1 MNGFGKLDILLL
13 QIMKTLGNE
22 VTSLCD
28 IETIDG
34 HFSAPHKQVLVYKD
48 GSCASIFR
56 FKGIANVIGQ
66 ADYDTIVEILTRTL
80 EPYLKR
86 KGHAL
91 QVVFRKDLD
100 ASDSLDRIARI
111 QKLSGKKLR
120 LDVDDLID
128 ESRNKYL
135 TYVYEEDC
143 YFVLFSRP
151 AILDRT
157 EIRMDNDEK
166 NKLRREISLPPMQN
180 AQNILRPISFLY
192 DRHISFF
199 EKVYDDLERSGI
211 GCYLEKMD
219 VNEMLREVKRN
230 TNREGTSTKWEAI
243 YPGSQKKNT
252 LNKLRLPTTWKE
264 SGDLNDA
271 SEFLYP
277 SIPEQIMNVGAK
289 IGSKNDKLLP
299 DDEFV
304 RVGNRVYA
312 PVIVKIP
319 PRVENEHFNNL
330 FTALNRAE
338 TIEDGVIR
346 AIPYSISLTIE
357 GDGLGSLM
365 MKSLFS
371 KILSFTS
378 ETNRNINLAISELNE
393 RNRDYEVITKFK
405 IAAMTWSKSDEASV
419 KSLILRKTNLVK
431 CLEGWGGAQVKEVTG
446 DAAIAW
452 RSNIPALSP
461 SSIVPASAAPL
472 YDAVR
477 LLPVLR
483 PTTPFQQGTIVHRSL
498 DGNILPFSRFADEQT
513 TWVTLISGKPGSGK
527 SVLMNNLNLESILS
541 PGISRLPYI
550 MIIDIGISSSGFI
563 DTVRDSLPQDLK
575 HLVVYKRIQNTKDFA
590 INVFDTPLG
599 QRMPPERD
607 LSFKVNFITSLVTPS
622 EADKPKE
629 GMSSLVNRIIKETY
643 RYLMTGSEKSRPKR
657 YLPNINKIVDE
668 GLVKINK
675 VVNPGQT
682 LFYWDLVDEFF
693 DAGLYY
699 EAEVAQRY
707 AVPELNDLVEVASNQ
722 TIASEYKGEEGQAL
736 ITAFTRGI
744 KEATEE
750 YPIFK
755 EPTCFEIG
763 SARVVSMDLQDVAGK
778 DNSLATVKK
787 TNLMY
792 MIARQSF
799 IQKIGYSPEDLPS
812 FEPKYRDY
820 FARIIS
826 QLVDEEKIL
835 VIDEY
840 HKTQSASQEGRIS
853 ALQSQILTDA
863 REARKWK
870 MDITLGSQLITDF
883 GDIARIATNIFILDA
898 GTPVERQNYVNLVG
912 IDKAAE
918 DSLTANVHGPSRN
931 GTSFL
936 AVFVTKKGRFT
947 QLMTSTLGPLRL
959 WALST
964 TAEDRSMRNIFYSR
978 IPDHK
983 EARQALAYFFPG
995 GGCKAYVDREKQ
1007 NSGFD
1012 DGAFISEEEEEG
1024 IIAKIAESL
1033 LREWAHVKKNKA
1045 A

>member
-1 MNGFGKLDILLL
+1 MSGFGKLDILLL
-13 QIMKTLGNE
+13 QIMKSLGNE
-22 VTSLCD
+22 VSSLCD

-34 HFSAPHKQVLVYKD
+34 NFSSPHKQVLVYKD

-56 FKGIANVIGQ
+56 YKGIANVIGQ
-66 ADYDTIVEILTRTL
+66 ADYEEICNVLTRSL
-80 EPYLKR
+80 EPYFKK
-86 KGHAL
+86 KGHGL

-100 ASDSLDRIARI
+100 AGDSLDRIARI

-128 ESRNKYL
+128 ENRNKYL
-135 TYVYEEDC
+135 SYVYEEDC
-143 YFVLFSRP
+143 YFVLYSRP
-151 AILDRT
+151 ALLDRT
-157 EIRMDNDEK
+157 EIRMDIEEK
-166 NKLRREISLPPMQN
+166 HKIRRNISLPTMNN

-199 EKVYDDLERSGI
+199 EKIFDDLDRSGI

-219 VNEMLREVKRN
+219 INEMLREVKRN
-230 TNREGTSTKWEAI
+230 ANRDGTSTKWEAI
-243 YPGSQKKNT
+243 YPGSQKKST
-252 LNKLRLPTTWKE
+252 LNKLKLPVTWKE
-264 SGDLNDA
+264 SGELGDA

-277 SIPEQIMNVGAK
+277 PIPEQILNTSTK
-289 IGSKNDKLLP
+289 LGSKKDKFIP

-304 RVGNRVYA
+304 RIGSRVYA
-312 PVIVKIP
+312 PIIINIP

-330 FTALNRAE
+330 FQALNRAE
-338 TIEDGVIR
+338 TKEDGLIR
-346 AIPYSISLTIE
+346 AIPYSISFSIE
-357 GDGLGSLM
+357 GDGLGSMM

-378 ETNRNINLAISELNE
+378 ETNRNINLAIDELNE

-405 IAAMTWSKSDEASV
+405 IAAMTWSKSDEESV
-419 KSLILRKTNLVK
+419 RSLILRKTNLVK
-431 CLEGWGGAQVKEVTG
+431 NLEGWGGAHVKEVTG
-446 DAAIAW
+446 DAALAW
-452 RSNIPALSP
+452 KANIPALSP
-461 SSIVPASAAPL
+461 NKIGSPSAAPL

-477 LLPVLR
+477 LLPLTR
-483 PTTPFQQGTIVHRSL
+483 PTTPFPEGTIVHRSL

-527 SVLMNNLNLESILS
+527 SVLMNNLNFESILS

-563 DTVRDSLPQDLK
+563 DTVRDALPEDLK
-575 HLVVYKRIQNTKDFA
+575 HLVVYKRIQNTKEFA

-607 LSFKVNFITSLVTPS
+607 LSFKVNFITTMVTPS
-622 EADKPKE
+622 EAASPRE
-629 GMSSLVNRIIKETY
+629 GMSSFVNRVIKETY
-643 RYLMTGSEKSRPKR
+643 RYLMTGNEKSRPKR
-657 YLPNINKIVDE
+657 YMPHTNKIVDD
-668 GLVKINK
+668 GLIKINR
-675 VVNPGQT
+675 PFIAGQT
-682 LFYWDLVDEFF
+682 VFYWDLVDAFF

-707 AVPELNDLVEVASNQ
+707 AVPELNDLVEVASNEV
-722 TIASEYKGEEGQAL
+722 ISSEYKGSRDLVE
-736 ITAFTRGI
+736 AFIRGL

-755 EPTCFEIG
+755 EPTRFELG

-799 IQKIGYSPEDLPS
+799 IQKIGYSTEDLPS

-820 FARIIS
+820 FARIIN

-840 HKTQSASQEGRIS
+840 HKTQSASQDGHYS
-853 ALQSQILTDA
+853 ALQAQILTDA

-883 GDIARIATNIFILDA
+883 GEIIRIATNIFILDA
-898 GTPVERQNYVNLVG
+898 GTPSERQIYTKLVG
-912 IDKAAE
+912 IDNSAE
-918 DSLTANVHGPSRN
+918 TALVHNVHGPTRN
-931 GTSFL
+931 GTTFL
-936 AVFVTKKGRFT
+936 AAFVTKKGRFT
-947 QLMTSTLGPLRL
+947 QLLTSTIGPLRL

-964 TAEDRSMRNIFYSR
+964 TAEDRSMRNYFYSR

-983 EARQALAYFFPG
+983 EARQALAYFFPS
-995 GGCKAYVDREKQ
+995 GGCKSYVDREKQ
-1007 NSGFD
+1007 QDGID
-1012 DGAFISEEEEEG
+1012 EGAFISEEQEAG
-1024 IIAKIAESL
+1024 IISRIAEALLNEWSL
-1033 LREWAHVKKNKA
+1033 VKKNRA